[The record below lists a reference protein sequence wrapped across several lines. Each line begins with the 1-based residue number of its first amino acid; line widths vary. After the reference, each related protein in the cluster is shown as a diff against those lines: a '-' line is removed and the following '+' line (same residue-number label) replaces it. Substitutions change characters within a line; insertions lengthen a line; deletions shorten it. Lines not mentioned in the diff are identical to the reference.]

1 MNYLLSWPMTLATA
15 YGLICSRAH
24 KRMSYTANDET
35 IVSLAAMILSDG
47 GAEVTADNISTL
59 VKATGNEVAPYWP
72 MMMAGFL
79 KNGKAEELILTG
91 GAMGGGGGGGGGGD
105 AVDAGGDAP
114 EAEAEKPKEEEVD
127 ALEGGMDM
135 FGGGG
140 GDY

>member
-1 MNYLLSWPMTLATA
+1 
-15 YGLICSRAH
+15 
-24 KRMSYTANDET
+24 MSYTATDET

-47 GAEVTADNISTL
+47 GAEVTADNIATL

-91 GAMGGGGGGGGGGD
+91 GAMGGGGGGGGGGGD
-105 AVDAGGDAP
+105 AAAAGGDAA